1 MQMFK
6 KILVAVDGSEA
17 SFSAL
22 EHSLTLSE
30 KFDAELIILSSFQRR
45 TLPLL
50 IPDEDDEDWSIDVDV
65 YEKYWASIRES
76 HVNILRKAEEIVKEK
91 FPSVKHS
98 TVLTEGRPSSEI
110 VSAAQEADVDL
121 IVLGGSGRGGVT
133 EWLLGSTSRKVV
145 DSCDRSVLIVKK

>member
-1 MQMFK
+1 MFN

-22 EHSLTLSE
+22 EHSLALSE
-30 KFDAELIILSSFQRR
+30 KFDAELIILTAFQRR

-50 IPDEDDEDWSIDVDV
+50 IPDEDDDDWSIDVDV

-76 HVNILRKAEEIVKEK
+76 HLNILSRAEDIVKER

-98 TVLTEGRPSSEI
+98 TLLTEGRPSSVI
-110 VSAAQEADVDL
+110 ISAAQASDADL
-121 IVLGGSGRGGVT
+121 IVLGGSGRGGVA
-133 EWLLGSTSRKVV
+133 EWFLGSTSRKVV
-145 DSCDRSVLIVKK
+145 DSCDKSVLIVKK